1 MSWFAIRVTYGR
13 GLKFKQLLEEAGFQS
28 FVPMRKKVLEKNGRK
43 SVVMVPAVSNLCFV
57 NTEKP
62 KMDEFMHSFGEAC
75 MGHYIWDK
83 STRKPIIVP
92 DKAMADFIQVSMVMS
107 DDILYLKE
115 ITAKLRQGQK
125 VRVNNGP
132 FKGVEGVVV
141 RIKRSR
147 RIVVE
152 LPGMLA
158 VATTYVKP
166 QDLEV
171 L

>member
-1 MSWFAIRVTYGR
+1 
-13 GLKFKQLLEEAGFQS
+13 
-28 FVPMRKKVLEKNGRK
+28 
-43 SVVMVPAVSNLCFV
+43 
-57 NTEKP
+57 
-62 KMDEFMHSFGEAC
+62 MDEFMHSFGEAC